1 MLKSTSDPLPTI
13 IICNYNNLFKNRMRG
28 RSKVAFRGTCKRGV
42 KHAYIPK
49 YAIFIVGVI
58 FSVSLAT
65 VYVLFFLMHPC
76 NLQ

>member
-49 YAIFIVGVI
+49 YAIFIVGANF
-58 FSVSLAT
+58 FSIPS
-65 VYVLFFLMHPC
+65 YCIRIIFLMHPC